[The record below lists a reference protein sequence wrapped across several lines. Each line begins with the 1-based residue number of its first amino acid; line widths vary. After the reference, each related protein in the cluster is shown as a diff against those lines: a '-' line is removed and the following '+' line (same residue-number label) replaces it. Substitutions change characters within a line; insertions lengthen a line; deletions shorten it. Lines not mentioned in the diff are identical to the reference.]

1 MRDPLSLG
9 LSLRRRV
16 SVAVMLATTTSL
28 LVAQATPP
36 SDSALSRMDT
46 VTHRLGGTLPVG
58 RVVQRIVSSTDTTQR
73 YALYLPSLFTRD
85 RQWPV
90 LFLLDPRGRALIPMQ
105 RFQAA
110 AERLGYLALSSY
122 NTLSDGPAQPNYSA
136 MNAMLAD
143 VQRSL
148 PVDTRRFYLVG
159 FSGTARFAWELN
171 SQLTGSVAGIIG
183 AGAGVPG
190 GRAWIQSNIGKSSPV
205 LFGTIGTLDPN
216 YEELRAFDAELDV
229 IGTPHHIE
237 RFDGGHQWPP
247 AELAARAVEWLELQ
261 AMRRGLAPRK
271 QPWIDSLFAAWL
283 ARANRVDSA
292 GDAPSA
298 ARQFR
303 LVVAD
308 FDGLTDVSAART
320 RLSALETDPRVRRMA
335 AAEAAI
341 AERDSRY
348 GQTLVAFVG
357 DLKRAST
364 PPSMD
369 QARKR
374 LDLDALRR
382 EASRA
387 DDSTAAIAARR
398 VLERI
403 FMHMSFYVPRDFFAD
418 RRYAHAALALEIAR
432 FVKPD
437 DGGACYSQARAL
449 AQTGDKAKALQALEC
464 AAASKQV
471 SAPAIEGDSLL
482 APLRSDPRYE
492 AVVRRIKDGT

>member
-283 ARANRVDSA
+283 A
-292 GDAPSA
+292 
-298 ARQFR
+298 
-303 LVVAD
+303 
-308 FDGLTDVSAART
+308 
-320 RLSALETDPRVRRMA
+320 
-335 AAEAAI
+335 
-341 AERDSRY
+341 
-348 GQTLVAFVG
+348 
-357 DLKRAST
+357 
-364 PPSMD
+364 
-369 QARKR
+369 
-374 LDLDALRR
+374 
-382 EASRA
+382 
-387 DDSTAAIAARR
+387 
-398 VLERI
+398 
-403 FMHMSFYVPRDFFAD
+403 
-418 RRYAHAALALEIAR
+418 
-432 FVKPD
+432 
-437 DGGACYSQARAL
+437 
-449 AQTGDKAKALQALEC
+449 
-464 AAASKQV
+464 
-471 SAPAIEGDSLL
+471 
-482 APLRSDPRYE
+482 
-492 AVVRRIKDGT
+492 